1 MKRGSFLPWANSA
14 FSAWITE
21 PMEEK
26 IRALQARQEANHF
39 ANHAH
44 IRLERADE
52 EQVVLAMEVQ
62 KECTSHLGF
71 VHAGA
76 LYTIA
81 ENAAGAAAFHRDGR
95 RYVTQGG
102 NIHYLGNQTG
112 GILYAAAR
120 VIHGGKSTCLV
131 RTEVTGETGKLLCTA
146 EFSFFCVDK

>member
-1 MKRGSFLPWANSA
+1 MEKR
-14 FSAWITE
+14 I
-21 PMEEK
+21 K
-26 IRALQARQEANHF
+26 ALQERQEKNHF
-39 ANHAH
+39 ANLAH
-44 IRLERADE
+44 IRVESADE
-52 EQVVLAMEVQ
+52 ETVVLAMEVHSD
-62 KECTSHLGF
+62 CTNHLGF

-112 GILYAAAR
+112 GTLYATAR

-131 RTEVTGETGKLLCTA
+131 RTEVTGETGKLLCTG